1 MKFQRGMTMIELAIV
16 VAIVAL
22 VMAMAAPLYTKMF
35 TSSSGSQLVNQFAQD
50 MAWARN
56 TAATSD
62 QTVTM
67 TLSTSTCTWTAAA
80 SGTAANSV
88 SAHSMTTAQLANFPT
103 LTCSL
108 AWSGAA
114 LAGNVLNFNGQGQ
127 VTDSTGAV
135 AASLPTMTVST
146 AQGQTWTVTVLGSG
160 SALVNAGNAQ

>member
-1 MKFQRGMTMIELAIV
+1 MKVARGMTMIELMITI
-16 VAIVAL
+16 AIVAL
-22 VMAMAAPLYTKMF
+22 LMTMAAPMFTKMF

-50 MAWARN
+50 MAWVRN

-108 AWSGAA
+108 AWSGTAPT
-114 LAGNVLNFNGQGQ
+114 GNVLSFNTQGQ
-127 VTDSTGAV
+127 VTTSSGAN
-135 AASLPTMTVST
+135 ATSLPTLTVQT
-146 AQGQTWTVTVLGSG
+146 AQGQTWTVTVLASG
-160 SALVNAGNAQ
+160 SALVNSGTAQ